1 MKGSTVIIL
10 RKTVFPVL
18 YFISIVLAI
27 VSFLYCVASEITSDE
42 NVIRKLN
49 LPFTSEQMI
58 LIVVASMAVLLL
70 TVHFGAY
77 NFRIKNFTLTNYKQ
91 YIEQFSIERS
101 IGRFISVRTLY
112 NRSKK
117 IWVEKFG
124 GRFEDN
130 RRNVSLFYDKQEG
143 VWLVSKRIFNG
154 ATEEVAH
161 ILVEEKTGKVLAVW
175 REGEKASPKIDLR
188 PLNLK

>member
-70 TVHFGAY
+70 TVHFGAF
-77 NFRIKNFTLTNYKQ
+77 NFKIKNFTLTNYKQ
-91 YIEQFSIERS
+91 YIEKFSVDES
-101 IGRFISVRTLY
+101 LGRFFTVRTLY

-117 IWVEKFG
+117 IWVKKFG

-130 RRNVSLFYDKQEG
+130 RRNVSMFYDKQEG
-143 VWLVSKRIFNG
+143 IWLVSKRIFNG

-175 REGEKASPKIDLR
+175 RGEP
-188 PLNLK
+188 